1 LNLLLYFF
9 IYLFYYIF
17 YIPLLGLTHK
27 VVKIMIWSLV
37 SRNAT
42 PVTLLR
48 ENPRYEVMIPEEVL
62 GSSLAIE

>member
-1 LNLLLYFF
+1 
-9 IYLFYYIF
+9 
-17 YIPLLGLTHK
+17 
-27 VVKIMIWSLV
+27 MIWSLV